1 MRVIAGIAKGRKLL
15 PPEGMV
21 TRPTLDRVK
30 EAMFSMIQNYIL
42 DAVVV
47 DVFSGTGS
55 LGIEAASRG
64 AKKCYLI
71 DKNPT
76 TFSALKKN
84 VENLKFEHLCKTLNG
99 DSYEILKKLGKSGEK
114 FDIIFIDPPYAKE
127 MIPPTIKIVE
137 EYSMLKKD
145 GIIMCKIDSGED
157 IFKGDGDIILTK
169 QRKYGNTTVLLYRY
183 GEE

>member
-1 MRVIAGIAKGRKLL
+1 MRVIAGIAKGRKIL

-30 EAMFSMIQNYIL
+30 EAMFSMIQNYIPE
-42 DAVVV
+42 AVVI

-64 AKKCYLI
+64 AKKCYLV

-76 TFSALKKN
+76 TFSILKKN
-84 VENLKFEHLCKTLNG
+84 VENLKFQDICQTLNG
-99 DSYEILKKLGKSGEK
+99 DSYEILKKLGKKGEK

-127 MIPPTIKIVE
+127 MIPLAIKIIE
-137 EYSMLKKD
+137 DYSMLKEE
-145 GIIMCKIDSGED
+145 GIIMCKIDSGEE
-157 IFKGDGDIILTK
+157 IFKGHGDIVLIN
-169 QRKYGNTTVLLYRY
+169 QRKYGNTTVLLYKHR
-183 GEE
+183 EE